1 MSEYAP
7 GSWQF
12 AERIMDMN
20 VEKAHLQ
27 AARHRLWRQ
36 AQGDRRTSRRF
47 YFGALAWLGYRLAAW
62 GQRLQARYS
71 SEGST
76 PMPQSI

>member
-27 AARHRLWRQ
+27 AARHRQWRQ
-36 AQGDRRTSRRF
+36 AQGDHQQSRRF
-47 YFGALAWLGYRLAAW
+47 YFGALAWLGRHLAAW

-71 SEGST
+71 AEGSA
-76 PMPQSI
+76 PMPQSV